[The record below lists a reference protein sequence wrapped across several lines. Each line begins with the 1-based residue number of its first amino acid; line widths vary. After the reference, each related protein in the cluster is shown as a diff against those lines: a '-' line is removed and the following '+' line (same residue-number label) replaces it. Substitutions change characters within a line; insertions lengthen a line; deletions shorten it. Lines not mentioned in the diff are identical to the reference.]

1 MISEKVF
8 RDGLFNESELNNMA
22 DKAEVKNMLDD
33 VLNKYREKAEEDERI
48 TEKLK
53 DFERKISIRFED
65 DGNYHFTISKGE
77 VGDIKEGALSKSEIT
92 IDTDTVTMKAL
103 IEGKIGVMEA
113 YARKRI
119 KVDASFLDMLK
130 IKDMF

>member
-8 RDGLFNESELNNMA
+8 RDGLFNRSELNNMA

-33 VLNKYREKAEEDERI
+33 VLNKYREKAESDETI

-53 DFERKISIRFED
+53 GFERKVSIKFED
-65 DGNYHFTISKGE
+65 DGNYHFTISEGK
-77 VGDIKEGALSKSEIT
+77 VGDIKEGALSKSDIT
-92 IDTDTVTMKAL
+92 IDTDTETMKAL
-103 IEGKIGVMEA
+103 IEGDMGIMEA
-113 YARKRI
+113 YARKRV
-119 KVDASFLDMLK
+119 KVDASFLDVLK